1 LKTMNR
7 LLPREA
13 KVPVASL
20 SVKAKASACGG
31 LDAKFG
37 YHSKLPIL
45 ESIKNYE
52 SKNRLKTVNKNQDGS
67 MKPSVLISKSNTNF
81 LLLLRMLNIE
91 AIPPKKY

>member
-1 LKTMNR
+1 MQDIRIILKTMNR

-67 MKPSVLISKSNTNF
+67 VVKISQLF
-81 LLLLRMLNIE
+81 LLYIFKGMGYYYLWVN
-91 AIPPKKY
+91 